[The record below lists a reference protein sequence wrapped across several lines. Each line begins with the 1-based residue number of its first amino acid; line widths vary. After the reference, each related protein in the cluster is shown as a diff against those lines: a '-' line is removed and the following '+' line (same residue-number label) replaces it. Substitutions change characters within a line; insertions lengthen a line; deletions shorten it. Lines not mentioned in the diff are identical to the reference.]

1 MSSQPSQEARAA
13 LDTIATS
20 SSSKEIVDA
29 ISAAFYAKAMTKVE
43 DMKKN
48 MSDDVFKNARKPEEM
63 KYVKTALSKGAK
75 DAEAQR
81 QNDQLLATGQHA
93 AGGLEPATQYKG
105 DGVGAAGWMNP
116 KSSKVPSK
124 GWGGDRRPNR
134 PGAPDYPFDGGTV
147 PNGSGV

>member
-93 AGGLEPATQYKG
+93 AGGVEAATQYRG
-105 DGVGAAGWMNP
+105 NGVGANGWMNP
-116 KSSKVPSK
+116 PEGKTTPRPYA
-124 GWGGDRRPNR
+124 GDRRPNR
-134 PGAPDYPFDGGTV
+134 AGGPEFPFYDGTVGPGA
-147 PNGSGV
+147 GV